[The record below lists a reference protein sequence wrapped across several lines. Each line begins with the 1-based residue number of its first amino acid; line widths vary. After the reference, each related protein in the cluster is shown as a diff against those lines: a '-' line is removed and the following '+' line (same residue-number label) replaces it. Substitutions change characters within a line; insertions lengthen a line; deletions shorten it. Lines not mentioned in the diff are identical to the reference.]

1 MSVWDFFFCETWF
14 NCVYVYQ
21 ECVLPGRQLPLPFS
35 AVPRGKRCWKEQQ
48 NTHLKQIQAK
58 DFYVQRYQTI
68 LGWCRNFQKNFR
80 KCRKKCL
87 SDVQW
92 KVRLDPLGRCE
103 NSQVSTK
110 SVVFS
115 KNEPSWSLMIEP
127 NSRCLSDFCCCH
139 KKSLRNTG
147 NQESLSLWIR
157 QLSSG
162 RAIWN
167 KTLMSL
173 FFWGNPR
180 SIFAIHGC

>member
-1 MSVWDFFFCETWF
+1 MCEIFFFCETWF